1 MKPAVKIFKI
11 RVPYLI
17 QYDFCFMG
25 TAEPKQR
32 RITAVEGTEIDLV
45 NQVLKSH
52 ENEAGTVQNIRIK
65 KLN

>member
-11 RVPYLI
+11 KVPYLI
-17 QYDFCFMG
+17 QYDFVFMG

-45 NQVLKSH
+45 NQILKSH
-52 ENEAGTVQNIRIK
+52 EHEPGTVQNFKIK